1 LKELFVGKTIAEK
14 ILSTHCGGDC
24 HKGQYVIAEPDVL
37 MTHDGNRPLS
47 IDVYEE
53 LGMKKIFDP
62 SRTILV
68 IDHHTPAPG
77 ETNVAMHKKMRE
89 FSRKHGTPLHDSE
102 GICHQVLPE
111 KGYVTPGSLVIGTDS
126 HTCTYGALNAF
137 STGVGSTDFAVAMTY
152 GKLWFRVPETLRID
166 LTGKLPAGVFSK
178 DVILSLI
185 GRLKA
190 NGAMYMAVE
199 FCGDTI
205 SALSIESRS
214 AICNMVVEMGAKA
227 GIMPFDNTLD
237 EWLRERVRRDF
248 EPVCADENAAYKE
261 VLDYEV
267 SNIGPQIARPHAVDD
282 VVPVTEVGETKIDQA
297 NLASCTNGRLE
308 DLRVAARILKGRK
321 IHSGVR
327 LNVVPASR
335 EVLLD
340 ALKEG
345 IIQTLV
351 ESGAN
356 INNPSCKGCSGG
368 AMFGVPADGENVITS
383 SNRNFKGRL
392 GNPKAFIYLASPA
405 TVAASALT
413 GRITDCREF
422 LG

>member
-1 LKELFVGKTIAEK
+1 MGKTIAEK
-14 ILSTHCGGDC
+14 IFSSHCGVHCRG
-24 HKGQYVIAEPDVL
+24 GEYVIAEPDIL
-37 MTHDGNRPLS
+37 MSHDGNRPLA

-53 LGMKKIFDP
+53 LGMEKIYDP
-62 SRTILV
+62 LRTILI

-77 ETNVAMHKKMRE
+77 ETNAALHKKMRE
-89 FSRKHGTPLHDSE
+89 FSKKYGTPLHESE
-102 GICHQVLPE
+102 GICHQLLPE
-111 KGYVTPGSLVIGTDS
+111 RGYVTPGSLVIGTDS

-152 GKLWFRVPETLRID
+152 GKLWFKVPETVRINFI
-166 LTGKLPAGVFSK
+166 GKLPTGVFSK
-178 DVILSLI
+178 DLILSLI
-185 GRLKA
+185 GQLKA

-205 SALSIESRS
+205 SSLSIDSRL

-227 GIMPFDNTLD
+227 GIMPFDDTLD
-237 EWLRERVRRDF
+237 EWLRGRVRREF
-248 EPVCADENAAYKE
+248 KPVYADEDAVYKE
-261 VLDYEV
+261 VYDFQV
-267 SNIGPQIARPHAVDD
+267 SNICPQIARPHAVDD
-282 VVPVTEVGETKIDQA
+282 VVPVTEVEGTRINQA

-308 DLRVAARILKGRK
+308 DLRVAANILKGKK
-321 IHSGVR
+321 IHTDVR
-327 LNVVPASR
+327 FNIIPASR
-335 EVLLD
+335 EILLD
-340 ALKEG
+340 ALREG

-368 AMFGVPADGENVITS
+368 AMFGVPADGENIITS

-392 GNPKAFIYLASPA
+392 GNPNAFIYLASPA
-405 TVAASALT
+405 TVAASART
-413 GRITDCREF
+413 GRITDCRTF